1 MRHFLLNTREGDWMN
16 VSIDGILNTAKKM
29 RDQKHVEVEFSRKKN
44 ERINLDSVEIKNRVN
59 SRLNDIHN
67 ELKTIQTSLTKNQII
82 KEGIRQLKDAA
93 SNNDELNDILN
104 EIKFEN
110 TNVLHEF
117 IGVGLNL
124 ETLNEDS
131 DKIDKLINDDI
142 SRIKLLQIEFE
153 NILAAD
159 LVGFGIEKII
169 EDIETSL
176 SKTDPDSINYIS
188 NIKSDRVKNLI
199 R

>member
-1 MRHFLLNTREGDWMN
+1 MN